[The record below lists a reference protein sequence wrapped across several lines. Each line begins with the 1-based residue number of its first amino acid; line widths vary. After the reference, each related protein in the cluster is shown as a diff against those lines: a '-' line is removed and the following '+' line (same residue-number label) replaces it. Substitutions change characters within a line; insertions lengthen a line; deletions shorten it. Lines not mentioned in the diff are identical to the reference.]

1 MIQIQVA
8 ESLLPDGVSPEDEPQ
23 LLGTILP
30 FDLHLLVQAAE
41 ETLRQQ
47 GAEGE
52 SELTILIS
60 DDDHL
65 QELNRQFLGIDA
77 PTDVLSFPA
86 GDGETDPDAG
96 VPYLGDIVISLATAQ
111 AQAAAGDHSLAS
123 EMQLLVV
130 HGVLHLLGHDHA
142 EEEEKAIM
150 WAAQAEVLQS
160 LGVDDLSITG

>member
-8 ESLLPDGVSPEDEPQ
+8 ESLLPHGVSPEDENQ
-23 LLGTILP
+23 FLRTVLP
-30 FDLHLLVQAAE
+30 FDANLLAQAAE
-41 ETLRQQ
+41 ETLHQQ
-47 GAEGE
+47 GAE
-52 SELTILIS
+52 SEAEITILIS

-86 GDGETDPDAG
+86 GEGETDPDADI
-96 VPYLGDIVISLATAQ
+96 PYLGDIVISLPAAQ
-111 AQAAAGDHSLAS
+111 VQAIAGDHSLAS

-142 EEEEKAIM
+142 VEEEKAIM

-160 LGVDDLSITG
+160 LGIDDLSITG